1 MKINLNNT
9 DRQKLDDILSQRD
22 ENYEVSQLWNDFL
35 QDNFDAL
42 NKKGIEDLM
51 DKEGLDEKTAVEE
64 AFFNYLQLDSA
75 DPVIEKM
82 KEDTLFGCLTPLKE
96 KAFLD
101 QPFNHIPVKKV
112 VLGPYQLTYNYFE
125 PYELFNDNDTM
136 ADSENNFAEKTH
148 VSYFRSKVPY
158 LMLMQKSE
166 VWMSITPHE
175 IHTMEKDIK
184 NAKGKVLTLGLG
196 LGYYAYEVSN
206 KDDVTS
212 VTIIEKDSKVIQL
225 FEKNILPYFPHK
237 EKIHIIKQDAFLYFE
252 RELQKEEYDYIF
264 VDIYHTAEDALWMY
278 LRFKSDE
285 KKYHYKPCHYWI
297 EESILCLFRRYVLAI
312 IEEYFQGMTE
322 KDYQVVEDEE
332 NKLFHDLFMILKDR
346 EFNSIDDIISLL
358 KNDGLKELAKN
369 F

>member
-1 MKINLNNT
+1 MKINLNDN
-9 DRQKLDDILSQRD
+9 DRQILDDILTQRD
-22 ENYEVSQLWNDFL
+22 ENFEVSQLWNNFL

-42 NKKGIEDLM
+42 NATGIHDLM
-51 DKEGLDEKTAVEE
+51 DKEGLDEKGAVEE
-64 AFFNYLQLDSA
+64 AFFNYLQLDSS
-75 DPVIEKM
+75 DPTIEKM
-82 KEDTLFGCLTPLKE
+82 REDTGFGVIDPLEE

-125 PYELFNDNDTM
+125 PYELFNDQNTIGDKN
-136 ADSENNFAEKTH
+136 NNFAEKTH

-175 IHTMEKDIK
+175 IHTMKEDVK

-225 FEKNILPYFPHK
+225 FEKNILPFFPHK

-252 RELQKEEYDYIF
+252 RDLKNEEYDYIF
-264 VDIYHTAEDALWMY
+264 VDIYHTPEDALSMY
-278 LRFKSDE
+278 LRFKGDE
-285 KKYHYKPCHYWI
+285 KKFNYKPAHYWI
-297 EESILCLFRRYVLAI
+297 EESILCLFRRYVLTL
-312 IEEYFQGMTE
+312 IEEYYQGMRE
-322 KDYQVVEDEE
+322 EDYEEIVDEE
-332 NKLFHDLFMILKDR
+332 SELLHNIYKA
-346 EFNSIDDIISLL
+346 L
-358 KNDGLKELAKN
+358 KNKEFHSIEDIRTLLSDDGLRQLACN
-369 F
+369 I